1 MVFPQKGMVIM
12 KKIIADYPAIGIR
25 PIIDGR
31 MNGIRESLEDQ
42 VMNMA
47 KAVATLI
54 SEKLRYPN
62 GEPVKCVIADSTIGR
77 VAEAAACEKKFLEN
91 NVGVSISVTAC
102 WCYGTETIDMHPT
115 RPKAI
120 FGLNATERPGA
131 VYLAAALAGHNQK
144 GLPAFSI
151 YGHDVQD
158 ATDSGITPDVEEKLL
173 RFARAGLA
181 VAIMQ
186 GRSYLAMGNVAM
198 GIAGSVVNPDF
209 FYDYLGM
216 RNEYID
222 LSEFTR
228 RMQLGI
234 YDHDEYEKALAWTK
248 EHCPEGKDWND
259 PAKMH
264 TREQKDEEWK
274 TCVKMALIAK
284 DLMEGNPKLAEMGFP
299 EESLGHNAILSGFQ
313 GQRQWTDFM
322 CNGDFMEAML
332 NTSFDW
338 NGQRAPYVVATEND
352 SLNGVAMLFGYLLT
366 NTAQVF
372 CDVRTY
378 WSPDSVKRCT
388 GKELS
393 GLAENGFIH
402 MINSG
407 AAALDG
413 AGQCSDENGNPAM
426 TPYWDITDEEVEK
439 SLKATTWGPA
449 SLGYFRGG
457 GFSSRFLSKG
467 GMPLTMVRVNI
478 VKGLGPVLQ
487 IAEGYSCDLDED
499 VATKIWE
506 RTDPTWPTTWFAP
519 RLDESNPAFKDVYS
533 VMANWGA
540 NHCSLC
546 YGHVGADFITLASML
561 RIPVAMH
568 NVPED
573 KLFRPST
580 WGAFGTKD
588 AEGADFRACKAYG
601 PLYGNN

>member
-1 MVFPQKGMVIM
+1 
-12 KKIIADYPAIGIR
+12 
-25 PIIDGR
+25 
-31 MNGIRESLEDQ
+31 MNGVREGLENQ

-47 KAVATLI
+47 KNVAALI
-54 SEKLRYPN
+54 SEKLEYPD
-62 GEPVKCVIADSTIGR
+62 GSPVRCVIADSSIGR
-77 VAEAAACEKKFLEN
+77 VAEAAACEKKFVEN
-91 NVGVSISVTAC
+91 NVGVSISVTPC

-151 YGHDVQD
+151 YGRDVQD
-158 ATDSGITPDVEEKLL
+158 AAAVGITPDVEEKLL

-186 GRSYLAMGNVAM
+186 GKSYLAMGGVSM
-198 GIAGSVVNPDF
+198 GIAGSVVAPDF

-222 LSEFTR
+222 MSEFAR
-228 RMQLGI
+228 RMELGI
-234 YDHDEYEKALAWTK
+234 YDHEEYQKGLAWVK
-248 EHCPEGKDWND
+248 ANCVESKDWN
-259 PAKMH
+259 PPEKMH
-264 TREQKDEEWK
+264 SREQKDREWEDS
-274 TCVKMALIAK
+274 VKMALIAR
-284 DLMEGNPKLAEMGFP
+284 DLMEGNPKLAEIGFA
-299 EESLGHNAILSGFQ
+299 EESLGHNAIAAGFQ
-313 GQRQWTDFM
+313 GQRQWNDFRT
-322 CNGDFMEAML
+322 NGDFMEAIL
-332 NTSFDW
+332 NSSFDW
-338 NGQRAPYVVATEND
+338 NGTRAPYIVATEND

-366 NTAQVF
+366 NTAQIF

-378 WSPDSVKRCT
+378 WSPDAVKRCT
-388 GKELS
+388 GKKLK
-393 GLAENGFIH
+393 GLAENGIIH

-413 AGQCSDENGNPAM
+413 TGECADEYGNPVM
-426 TPYWDITDEEVEK
+426 KPFWEITEEEVGK
-439 SLKATTWGPA
+439 CLKATTWGPA
-449 SLGYFRGG
+449 NLGYFRGG
-457 GFSSRFLSKG
+457 GFSSRFLSRG

-478 VKGLGPVLQ
+478 IKDLGPILQ
-487 IAEGYSCDLDED
+487 IAEGYSCDLDPE
-499 VATKIWE
+499 VSRIIWE

-519 RLDESNPAFKDVYS
+519 RLDASNPAFKDVYS

-546 YGHVGADFITLASML
+546 YGHVGADFITLASIL

-568 NVPED
+568 NVPVD
-573 KLFRPST
+573 KLFRPSM

-588 AEGADFRACKAYG
+588 PEGADFRACKTLG
-601 PLYGNN
+601 PLYK